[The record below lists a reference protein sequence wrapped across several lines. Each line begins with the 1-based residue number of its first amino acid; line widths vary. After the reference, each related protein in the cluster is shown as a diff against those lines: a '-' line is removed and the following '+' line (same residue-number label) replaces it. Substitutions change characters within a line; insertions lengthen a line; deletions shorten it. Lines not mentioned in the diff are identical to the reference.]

1 MKFYVGTSGWHYS
14 WNPDGLDW
22 YLENSGLNSI
32 EVNMTFYR
40 FPFPNQVKAWAKKTE
55 NLEDFRWSIKVNRL
69 ITHVF
74 KFSERAFQT
83 WEKFENL
90 FEPLR
95 ERIDFFLFQ
104 LPPVLTPKSADRIEA
119 FYKKTKL
126 GEKFA
131 LEWRNISWFEKCWV
145 KWAENLGL
153 TLVSI
158 DAPDFENFPREIYCT
173 DGIVYLRMHGR
184 TAWYSHYYA
193 NKELEEIKEK
203 ILRIKAEKVYIYFNN
218 NHSMLENAKRMFSLL
233 KNKEMEESKTE
244 KLKSKIVSNLKRFV
258 TSKI

>member
-1 MKFYVGTSGWHYS
+1 MKFYLGTSGWQYS

-55 NLEDFRWSIKVNRL
+55 NLKDFRWSVKVNRL
-69 ITHVF
+69 ITHAF
-74 KFSERAFQT
+74 KFSEKAFLT
-83 WEKFENL
+83 WKKFEKI

-104 LPPVLTPKSADRIEA
+104 LPPTLTPKSAERIKA
-119 FYKKTKL
+119 FYKRTKL
-126 GEKFA
+126 EEKFA
-131 LEWRNISWFEKCWV
+131 LEWRSLSWFEKTWV

-158 DAPDFENFPREIYCT
+158 DAPDFEKFPREIYCT
-173 DGIVYLRMHGR
+173 SRIVYLRMHGR
-184 TAWYSHYYA
+184 TAWYSHYYT
-193 NKELEEIKEK
+193 NKELEEIKGK
-203 ILRIKAEKVYIYFNN
+203 ILKTKAEKVYIYFNN
-218 NHSMLENAKRMFSLL
+218 DEMFDNAKRMFSLL
-233 KNKEMEESKTE
+233 KNEKVEENKIE
-244 KLKSKIVSNLKRFV
+244 KLKSKMISSLKRFV